1 MLRKNLNRHYSTVH
15 PNNLVRV
22 STDNTITDLFSKTNK
37 AAEIESETNSNQSVS
52 DIVSDCDDLSPNN
65 SVVDRVNDRTGKI
78 KFPRVT
84 KP

>member
-1 MLRKNLNRHYSTVH
+1 MSSPWVVTPLF
-15 PNNLVRV
+15 
-22 STDNTITDLFSKTNK
+22 ITQSNMI
-37 AAEIESETNSNQSVS
+37 IEFETNSNQSVS
-52 DIVSDCDDLSPNN
+52 DIVSDCDDLSQNN